1 MDWKRAIDEER
12 TALARIVALL
22 LALADLAELACCR
35 GASVGRL
42 LLAILRPAEAAM
54 RQFLDDEPDT
64 SPAAKGR
71 SGYTCEELACL
82 AARLRAF
89 AAILACWAKLA
100 CPSCGRQCSPSLP
113 NPAGFLR
120 PRRAASGYDFFGP
133 AHVDTS

>member
-1 MDWKRAIDEER
+1 MDWNRAIGEER
-12 TALARIVALL
+12 ATLERIVALL

-42 LLAILRPAEAAM
+42 LLSILRPAEDAM
-54 RQFLDDEPDT
+54 WQFLDDEPA
-64 SPAAKGR
+64 PAATGR
-71 SGYTCEELACL
+71 SGYPCEELACL

-100 CPSCGRQCSPSLP
+100 CPGRQCSASLP
-113 NPAGFLR
+113 NPARFLR
-120 PRRAASGYDFFGP
+120 PRRVTGGYDLFGP

>member
-1 MDWKRAIDEER
+1 MDWKRAIGEER
-12 TALARIVALL
+12 AALERIVALL
-22 LALADLAELACCR
+22 LALADLAELARGR

-54 RQFLDDEPDT
+54 CEFLNDEPAPAATDRSGDT
-64 SPAAKGR
+64 SG
-71 SGYTCEELACL
+71 ELASL

-100 CPSCGRQCSPSLP
+100 CPPCGRQCSPSLP

>member
-1 MDWKRAIDEER
+1 MDWKRAIGEER
-12 TALARIVALL
+12 AALERIVALL

-35 GASVGRL
+35 GAAVGSL

-54 RQFLDDEPDT
+54 SQFLDDEPA
-64 SPAAKGR
+64 PAATGL
-71 SGYTCEELACL
+71 SGSTCEELACL

-100 CPSCGRQCSPSLP
+100 CPGRQSSSSLP
-113 NPAGFLR
+113 NPAGH
-120 PRRAASGYDFFGP
+120 PQRATSGYDLCGP